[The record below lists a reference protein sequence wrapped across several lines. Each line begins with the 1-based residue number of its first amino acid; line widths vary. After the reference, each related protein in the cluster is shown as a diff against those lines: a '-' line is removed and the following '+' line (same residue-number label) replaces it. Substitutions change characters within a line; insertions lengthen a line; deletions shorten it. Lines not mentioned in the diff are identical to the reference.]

1 MRISTFGYVGKQGVK
16 NIWRNKMFSLASIA
30 TMSACIFLFGLFFSI
45 LVNFQYII
53 KSAEEGVAITVFF
66 NDDATE
72 EQKKEIGEQLES
84 RDDVSEVMY
93 VSADDAWAEFQKEYF
108 GDNPELAEGFKDDN
122 PLAGSDNYEVYMK
135 TVKGDNKDLIAKSK
149 SLSATQQDLVK
160 FAQSLDGVRQVNKS
174 DVVANTLS
182 SVNMLVA
189 YVSIAII
196 AILLGVSIFLI
207 SNTVTT
213 GITVRKEEIAIMKY
227 IGAKDFVVR
236 SPFVIEGLIIGLFG
250 AVIPLALLYF
260 LYDKAVV
267 YIMEKFSILK
277 NIITFL
283 PVGNVYIYLLP
294 IGLAMGIGIGFLG
307 SYFTVRKH
315 LIHYRQAW

>member
-84 RDDVSEVMY
+84 RDDVSEVKY

-294 IGLAMGIGIGFLG
+294 IGLVMGIGIGFLG

-315 LIHYRQAW
+315 LKV